1 MSSPRSSKSV
11 TPTQRI
17 VAVAQR
23 TPLIT
28 RFGALLLA
36 IFIAGGAYNAGYS
49 AGSTHAPTPSAGT
62 TAQGAIDLSR
72 FNEVLKII
80 LDQHVGPSTNE
91 ALVDGAIKGMISS
104 LDDPYTVYLTA
115 SEMKAMVDG
124 LSGSFEGIGAV
135 IETLDAQG
143 VVCKE
148 ISATCELVVR
158 SLIAGSPALKAGL
171 AAGDHIVAVDGASL
185 LGLTV
190 DSAILKVRGPKGT
203 SVTLTIVRGSASPK
217 PLPIVRDVITVPAVE
232 SKALHTSDGAPVGYI
247 HLSEFSDNAGVQFHT
262 ALQALVTSG
271 DTRIIV
277 DIRDNPGGYLSAALQ
292 IISEF
297 VGDGVAY
304 MEEDSKG
311 QRTITNVQSGGLAT
325 DPKIRVVLLVN
336 GGSAS
341 ASEIFAGALQ
351 DRGRA
356 TLVGQTTFGKGV
368 AQVFVDISGGY
379 GLKVTVAKWLTPNGR
394 WIHKIGLT
402 PDVALPVPAAGVTTD
417 AVLEKALTLL
427 K

>member
-1 MSSPRSSKSV
+1 MLFRS
-11 TPTQRI
+11 
-17 VAVAQR
+17 
-23 TPLIT
+23 
-28 RFGALLLA
+28 
-36 IFIAGGAYNAGYS
+36 
-49 AGSTHAPTPSAGT
+49 
-62 TAQGAIDLSR
+62 
-72 FNEVLKII
+72 NEVLKII
-80 LDQHVGPSTNE
+80 LDQHVGPSTND

-135 IETLDAQG
+135 IETLDEKG

-148 ISATCELVVR
+148 ISASCQLVVR

-171 AAGDHIVAVDGASL
+171 AAGDRIVAVDGSTL

-190 DSAILKVRGPKGT
+190 DSAILKVRGPKGS
-203 SVTLTIVRGSASPK
+203 SVTLTILRGTAAPAQLS
-217 PLPIVRDVITVPAVE
+217 IVRDVITVPAVE
-232 SKALHTSDGAPVGYI
+232 SKELRTADGASVGYI
-247 HLSEFSDNAGVQFHT
+247 HLSEFSENAGGQFRA
-262 ALQALVTSG
+262 ALKSVVDAG
-271 DTRIIV
+271 DTRIVV
-277 DIRDNPGGYLSAALQ
+277 DIRDNPGGYLSTALQ
-292 IISEF
+292 VISEF

-311 QRTITNVQSGGLAT
+311 QRTVTNVQSGGLAT
-325 DPKIRVVLLVN
+325 DPRIRVVLLVN
-336 GGSAS
+336 AGSAS

-351 DRGRA
+351 DRKRA

-394 WIHKIGLT
+394 WIHKIGLV
-402 PDVALPVPAAGVTTD
+402 PDVAVPAPAAGSTTD
-417 AVLEKALTLL
+417 AALAKALDLL